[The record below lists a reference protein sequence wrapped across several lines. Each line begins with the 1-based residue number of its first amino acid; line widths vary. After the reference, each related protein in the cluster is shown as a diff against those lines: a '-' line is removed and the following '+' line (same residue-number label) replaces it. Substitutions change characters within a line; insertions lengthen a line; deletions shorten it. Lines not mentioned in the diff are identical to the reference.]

1 MTQISWLD
9 ADNVEFPPLE
19 QALAEPDGLLA
30 AGGDL
35 SPARLIQAYRN
46 GIFPWYDESQPILW
60 WSPDPRCILK
70 PEQLHVSRSLRKLI
84 RQQRLRVSIDQDFS
98 AVILACAGPRSDA
111 DGTWISPAMQQAY
124 QRLHQQ
130 GVAHSVEVWEQNL
143 LVGGLYGLAI
153 GKTFF
158 GESMFSRVS
167 NASKLAFVTLVERLQ
182 QWDYAF
188 IDCQVHSQHLTSL
201 GATEVPRSDFI
212 RLLNDNIDRPQS
224 HPWELGP
231 QQQDE

>member
-9 ADNVEFPPLE
+9 SDNLQFPPVE

-46 GIFPWYDESQPILW
+46 GIFPWFDESQPILW

-70 PEQLHVSRSLRKLI
+70 PEELHVSHSLRKLM
-84 RQQRLRVSIDQDFS
+84 RQQRFRISIDQDFS
-98 AVILACAGPRSDA
+98 AVISACAAPRRDA
-111 DGTWISPAMQQAY
+111 NGTWISAAMQHAY
-124 QRLHQQ
+124 LRLHLQ
-130 GVAHSVEVWEQNL
+130 GVAHSVEVWQQGK

-167 NASKLAFVTLVERLQ
+167 NASKIGFATLVEQLQ
-182 QWDYAF
+182 HWGYAF
-188 IDCQVHSQHLTSL
+188 IDCQIHSLHLRSL
-201 GATEVPRSDFI
+201 GAREVPRPEFI
-212 RLLNDNIDRPQS
+212 RLLNDNIDRSQS
-224 HPWELGP
+224 HPWELNL
-231 QQQDE
+231 